1 MENRIFVLSL
11 MSAVSAAAL
20 AQPAFAQAPVRAAA
34 AAAPSEVEEVVITGS
49 YAKSLEQAVRLKR
62 AADVIVDAISAED
75 VGKFPSSNIGEAL
88 QRVPGVTL
96 DRTSQGS
103 SPTRGEATHINLRGL
118 PPDFQNVQLNGRN
131 IAVNEA
137 IENGGKEGRQFRFDV
152 LPSDVISLVE
162 VVKTPTGET
171 TEGGIAGN
179 VNLHTYR
186 PLAVGKRLSVSAK
199 ANYGQLVDHVDGAFS
214 GLGSWTNADET
225 FGALLSAVYSTR
237 KARQDRAYQ
246 QDPWLTGRDVS
257 LFPAGDVYLPARIR
271 PTIETED
278 RKRFTVAGAAQY
290 RPNDDFETNADFLF
304 TRLNNSYKE
313 YGVDFF
319 LNRGTLRP
327 GSFTVDANKTAIKGI
342 MDNVQV
348 QLSDETSTQRHDLY
362 SFGINQRWTPGA
374 WVVAADANYSRA
386 DSGTIQP
393 IVRTRFVA
401 NGTSVAYDFSRG
413 YKEPPIITPSISL
426 TDPTLYT
433 SVLSNVQ
440 ARPQIAWDTDL
451 GLKLDVSRT
460 FEDSF
465 FTRAAAGVSY
475 EQREHDYYR
484 IDRNAPTFVGVTP
497 AQAGPGSV
505 NPLPY
510 NDFLKGFAGGYPRTW
525 LDPNNRLLFDKY
537 IPQALLQTPPTPQDL
552 LTQSHFNEDIV
563 SGYAVASFRGEVGT
577 IPYTG
582 NLGLRVSSTQQTV
595 SGYSNSVVNGVLVA
609 NPVTYEKTYTD
620 VLPSFNLKIDLTSE
634 LILRLAASKAI
645 SRASLN
651 VLAPGLSLAADIP
664 NAGGGNP
671 EVDPFRAKNYDVSLE
686 WYFDRFGKVSVAGF
700 IKDFESYITTAQSQ
714 LTVPGSKFGTYLLT
728 APQNGGKARLTGLE
742 LGYQQRFTFLPEI
755 FDGLGAEGSF
765 TYVSQDSQFTSGT
778 RLVKNSILGVSKIS
792 YNAVAFYEKGPMAAR
807 IGWFWRDHYVARI
820 GPSNGTDEIFDA
832 FGSLDGT
839 VSYAVTPQLGVT
851 LEAINILDASVYSY
865 ATIKDRPQEIFHY
878 GRTFTA
884 ALRYRF

>member
-1 MENRIFVLSL
+1 MCASSVL
-11 MSAVSAAAL
+11 VL
-20 AQPAFAQAPVRAAA
+20 ANAAFAAETAGTSDTAADA
-34 AAAPSEVEEVVITGS
+34 GTSVEEVVVTGS
-49 YAKSLEQAVRLKR
+49 YAASLEKASKLKR
-62 AADVIVDAISAED
+62 EADVVIDAISAED

-96 DRTSQGS
+96 DRTNQGS

-137 IENGGKEGRQFRFDV
+137 VENGGKEGRQFRFDV

-162 VVKTPTGET
+162 VVKTPTGEA

-179 VNLHTYR
+179 VNLRTYR
-186 PLAVGKRLSVSAK
+186 PLDVGQRLSLSAK
-199 ANYGQLVDHVDGAFS
+199 ASYGELVDKIDGTYSA
-214 GLGSWTNADET
+214 LGSWTNADET
-225 FGALLSAVYSTR
+225 FGLLLAGVYSTR
-237 KARQDRAYQ
+237 HARQDRAYQ
-246 QDPWLTGRDVS
+246 QDPWLTGRNTN
-257 LFPAGDVYLPARIR
+257 LFPAGDVYLPARVR

-278 RKRFTVAGAAQY
+278 RERYTVAGSVQY
-290 RPNDDFETNADFLF
+290 EPNDDFETNVDFLF
-304 TRLNNSYKE
+304 TRLDNDYKE

-319 LNRGTLRP
+319 LNGGTLRA
-327 GSFTVDANKTAIKGI
+327 GSFTVDANKTAIKGV

-348 QLSDETSTQRHDLY
+348 QLSDETSLQRHDLW
-362 SFGINQRWTPGA
+362 SVGINQRWTPGD
-374 WVVAADANYSRA
+374 WVVSADVNYSRA
-386 DSGTIQP
+386 DSYTKDP

-413 YKEPPIITPSISL
+413 YKSPPILTPSISL
-426 TDPTLYT
+426 TDPTLFT

-440 ARPQIAWDTDL
+440 ARPQDAWDTDL
-451 GLKLDVSRT
+451 GLKLDVART
-460 FEDSF
+460 FDGF
-465 FTRAAAGVSY
+465 ITRVAAGASY
-475 EQREHDYYR
+475 EQREHDYFR

-510 NDFLKGFAGGYPRTW
+510 DDFLDGFASGYPRTW
-525 LDPNNRLLFDKY
+525 LDPNNSLLFAKY
-537 IPQALLQTPPTPQDL
+537 LPEALLQTPPTPQDL
-552 LTQSHFNEDIV
+552 LTQSHFNEDIT
-563 SGYAVASFRGEVGT
+563 SGYAVASFKGELGSL
-577 IPYTG
+577 PYSG
-582 NLGLRVSSTQQTV
+582 NIGLRVSSTEQTV
-595 SGYSNSVVNGVLVA
+595 FGYTNQVVNGVLVA
-609 NPVTYEKTYTD
+609 NPVKYEKTYTD
-620 VLPSFNLKIDLTSE
+620 VLPSFNLKIELTDE

-651 VLAPGLSLAADIP
+651 VLAPGLSLHADLP
-664 NAGGGNP
+664 TASGGNP

-728 APQNGGKARLTGLE
+728 APQNGGKAKMTGLE
-742 LGYQQRFTFLPEI
+742 LGYQQRFAFLPEP
-755 FDGLGAEGSF
+755 FDGLGVEASY
-765 TYVSQDSQFTSGT
+765 TYVEQDSEFRSGT
-778 RLVKNSILGVSKIS
+778 RLVKDSFIGVSKIS
-792 YNAVAFYEKGPMAAR
+792 YNVVGFYEKGPLAAR
-807 IGWFWRDHYVARI
+807 LGWFWRDKYVARI

-839 VSYAVTPQLGVT
+839 ISYAVTPQLGVT
-851 LEAINILDASVYSY
+851 VEGINLLDDAVYSY
-865 ATIKDRPQEIFHY
+865 ATIKQRPQEIFHY

-884 ALRYRF
+884 AVRYRF